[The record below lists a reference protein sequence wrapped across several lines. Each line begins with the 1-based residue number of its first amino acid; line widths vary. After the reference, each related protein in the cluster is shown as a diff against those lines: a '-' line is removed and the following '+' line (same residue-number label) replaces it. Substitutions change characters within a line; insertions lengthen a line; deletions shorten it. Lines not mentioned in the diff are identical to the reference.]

1 MIRRLFLFTFAA
13 LAASSVYLPGFT
25 NAPLADDWAVIQ
37 RNLDL
42 SLQDL
47 PLLLTAPHGG
57 WYRPVFDLFIGACAR
72 LFGFEALGYH
82 VVAFTLYLAVTLL
95 VADIVSTLTQRTD
108 IGALAAILF
117 GVHGAHAEPMLW
129 ISASNEL
136 LAGLFV
142 LLGLRSYLAFRA
154 SASPGVFYA
163 LTVASYALA
172 IGAKETAI
180 FLPVALAVY
189 DLLDTGER
197 TWRERLRRL
206 TPVAPLL
213 AIQGVF
219 VAFRFWTGSPYPVD
233 IDPVRIAVNLAY
245 YLAVGLFALP
255 DNYGYLTSL
264 PLWREQPAPPL
275 VTMFAA
281 ASALGILGWLFR
293 ASHRTIPRRQTRIM
307 LFTALWSVIAL
318 YPVFL
323 TATGRTA
330 FMATIGVAWL
340 IAAGWGAIW
349 QAADV
354 RRAWC
359 VAALILLIG
368 THAGVASYRAFWWRQ
383 AGDEMERAIAW
394 LDDALANIPSGATA
408 CVTGLP
414 DHLHHAYVFRNAFPT
429 LNQVRFPD
437 HVIHAFLDNAQT
449 DARCTG
455 AYIIQYSEARTS
467 ASVNPAPLLSAME
480 WRAEP
485 RSRESV
491 SLRAGPRSITR
502 LAPQSRHVFAS
513 GNHPRRCEQ

>member
-1 MIRRLFLFTFAA
+1 MIRRLLLLTFAS
-13 LAASSVYLPGFT
+13 LAGSSIYLSGFT

-37 RNLDL
+37 RNLVL
-42 SLQDL
+42 SLEDL

-72 LFGFEALGYH
+72 LFGFEAIGYH
-82 VVAFTLYLAVTLL
+82 VVAFALYLAVAVL

-108 IGALAAILF
+108 IGALAAVLF
-117 GVHGAHAEPMLW
+117 GVHGAHAEPVLW

-154 SASPGVFYA
+154 SASPKRYYA
-163 LTVASYALA
+163 LTIACYALA

-189 DLLDTGER
+189 DLLDTDDSTR
-197 TWRERLRRL
+197 RERLRRL
-206 TPVAPLL
+206 APVAPLL
-213 AIQGVF
+213 AIQGAF
-219 VAFRFWTGSPYPVD
+219 VAFRFWTGSPYPVE

-275 VTMFAA
+275 IATSAA
-281 ASALGILGWLFR
+281 AVALGILGWLFR
-293 ASHRTIPRRQTRIM
+293 TALRSIPRRQARIL
-307 LFTALWSVIAL
+307 LFAAAWSVIAL
-318 YPVFL
+318 YPVIL

-340 IAAGWGAIW
+340 IAAGWGVVW
-349 QAADV
+349 QTSDQ

-359 VAALILLIG
+359 VAALILFIG
-368 THAGVASYRAFWWRQ
+368 THAGVAAYRAFWWRQ
-383 AGDEMERAIAW
+383 AGEEMQRAIAW
-394 LDDALANIPSGATA
+394 MDDALADIPPGATV
-408 CVTGLP
+408 CLTGLP
-414 DHLHHAYVFRNAFPT
+414 DHLHHAYVFRNTFPT

-437 HVIHAFLDNAQT
+437 YVVYAFLDGAPT
-449 DARCTG
+449 DARCARAYVIHYADPPGTG
-455 AYIIQYSEARTS
+455 DIMYDACAAEYPAAA
-467 ASVNPAPLLSAME
+467 ASC
-480 WRAEP
+480 R
-485 RSRESV
+485 
-491 SLRAGPRSITR
+491 G
-502 LAPQSRHVFAS
+502 
-513 GNHPRRCEQ
+513 C